1 MLAAASK
8 VCQHANDNQL
18 LIKLEM
24 VERLIGLRPMMTM
37 IELRGKRYY
46 SKSIYAPLAAGF
58 RFIKPLKRGSLF
70 RCTQILEQLALSS
83 ALKGFFNL
91 GVRV

>member
-1 MLAAASK
+1 
-8 VCQHANDNQL
+8 
-18 LIKLEM
+18 M

-58 RFIKPLKRGSLF
+58 RLIKPLKRATIEVCSD
-70 RCTQILEQLALSS
+70 AHKS
-83 ALKGFFNL
+83 
-91 GVRV
+91 